1 MGVDAINVADWD
13 LGDSPNRLLSL
24 GAQTPFPLLSAN
36 IAYAADGQLP
46 FQASVTIAAG
56 NLTVGVV
63 GLAGEGGRS
72 WVTAD
77 GRQLRTTDP
86 VAAAR
91 PLVERL
97 AAEADIVV
105 LMAHVEQRRI
115 DTMVAE
121 LPGVDIVLGADG
133 FSSTPTE
140 RRVGDAAVAFAG
152 RQGKQLGIIE
162 IRLDERRQIA
172 SLSHRLVTMS
182 VDLPEA
188 AEIVAVVER
197 ANARLQAADDEAK
210 ADRLALINTDYV
222 GYATCRGCHREA
234 HDVWR
239 RSAHYDAFS
248 PLISAQRVTDGA
260 CLACHTTGY
269 GDGGFI
275 DLELTPRMVAV
286 QCEACHGPGAAHT
299 REPSAPGILRTAVR
313 ETCIRCHDAS
323 NSPNFDSEAY
333 WTLIEH

>member
-1 MGVDAINVADWD
+1 MGVDAVNVADSD
-13 LGDSPNRLLSL
+13 LGNSPDRLLGL
-24 GAQTPFPLLSAN
+24 GGQTPFPLLSAN
-36 IAYAADGQLP
+36 IAGSDGGRPP

-56 NLTVGVV
+56 NYTVGVV

-97 AAEADIVV
+97 AAEADLVV
-105 LMAHVEQRRI
+105 LLAHVEQRRI
-115 DTMVAE
+115 DALIAE

-140 RRVGDAAVAFAG
+140 RRVGDAAVAFGG
-152 RQGKQLGIIE
+152 RQGKQLGVIE
-162 IRLDERRQIA
+162 VSLDEQHQIA

-188 AEIVAVVER
+188 EEIVAIVGR
-197 ANARLQAADDEAK
+197 ANARMQADDDEAK
-210 ADRLALINTDYV
+210 ADRLAAINADYV
-222 GYATCRGCHREA
+222 GYASCRGCHSEA
-234 HDVWR
+234 HEVWR

-248 PLISAQRVTDGA
+248 PLISAQRVADGA

-299 REPSAPGILRTAVR
+299 REPSAPGTLRPAGR
-313 ETCIRCHDAS
+313 EACIRCHDAG
-323 NSPNFDSEAY
+323 NSPNFDFEAY
-333 WTLIEH
+333 WAPIAH